1 MTTNNVQV
9 ALIRYGTNEK
19 IKDVFMTGHI
29 PAVGD
34 FFIDDDHADNDW
46 KDKMYLVKAV
56 THFHNNLVAVH
67 VDKYDVDAENR
78 KWKNAVQY
86 WEEMKERWK
95 IDGSEKSEEN

>member
-34 FFIDDDHADNDW
+34 FFIDDDHVDNDW

-56 THFHNNLVAVH
+56 THFHNNLVAAH

-78 KWKNAVQY
+78 KWKNAVQH

-95 IDGSEKSEEN
+95 VDGSEKSEEN